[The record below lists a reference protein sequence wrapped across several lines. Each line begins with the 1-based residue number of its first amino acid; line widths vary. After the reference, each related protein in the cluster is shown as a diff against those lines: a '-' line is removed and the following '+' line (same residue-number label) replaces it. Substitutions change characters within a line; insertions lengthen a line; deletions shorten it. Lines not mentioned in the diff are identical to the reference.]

1 MCLVH
6 PPERRPHTCSRS
18 LGPSLKHPSRYC
30 YWLWV
35 VFWIWINIH
44 SYPYIFLNQL
54 NKHRFCWWKTHFSAI
69 VAAGK
74 FVTSHELHR
83 QPRCEAGIERTWGF
97 STRVPVVVKT
107 HPVLVGHCCRA
118 GAGHE
123 FFDELQ
129 MNQFDGGHWE
139 TASLVDLLSFFNIF
153 LWCFFWTFN
162 SKLAKSTVLLGIF
175 LATWRF
181 YEISIRSWRGC

>member
-1 MCLVH
+1 
-6 PPERRPHTCSRS
+6 
-18 LGPSLKHPSRYC
+18 
-30 YWLWV
+30 
-35 VFWIWINIH
+35 
-44 SYPYIFLNQL
+44 
-54 NKHRFCWWKTHFSAI
+54 
-69 VAAGK
+69 
-74 FVTSHELHR
+74 
-83 QPRCEAGIERTWGF
+83 
-97 STRVPVVVKT
+97 
-107 HPVLVGHCCRA
+107 
-118 GAGHE
+118 
-123 FFDELQ
+123 LQ